1 MPIVGCEMKIVVYNK
16 SIMKKRKKSITFL
29 DENGITFSD
38 YHINIEFLV
47 NKELDEDEKQNI
59 LEIITQALK
68 EK

>member
-1 MPIVGCEMKIVVYNK
+1 
-16 SIMKKRKKSITFL
+16 MKKRKKSITFL